1 MWGVFTLLGFPLRF
15 IDCLLFGALISP
27 TDPVAVLSLLK
38 QIGAPKGWRCRSPAN
53 HFSTMV
59 SASSS
64 SWACSRSRRVRS
76 RSTSVTS
83 ALLFAR
89 EAAGGALFGLAIGIV
104 AYQMLKSVDN
114 YQVEILLSVALVW
127 AGSALADVLHVSG
140 PLAMV
145 VAGLLIG
152 NQGRSFAM
160 SRTTIE
166 HLDLFWEMVDETLN
180 AVLFV
185 AIGMELLVLT
195 FSRSYLVAGLLAVL
209 IVLLARFVSVGLPVW
224 LLRRFSQ
231 FDSSLIGILTW
242 GGLRGASRSR
252 WHFRCPSTRRA
263 SRLPGAI

>member
-1 MWGVFTLLGFPLRF
+1 MGLLEIASGEVSFDL
-15 IDCLLFGALISP
+15 GH
-27 TDPVAVLSLLK
+27 LS
-38 QIGAPKGWRCRSPAN
+38 
-53 HFSTMV
+53 
-59 SASSS
+59 
-64 SWACSRSRRVRS
+64 
-76 RSTSVTS
+76 
-83 ALLFAR
+83 LLFAR

-242 GGLRGASRSR
+242 GGLRGGISVALALSLPVDAPGESTPRRDLILAATYVVVVFSILVQGLT
-252 WHFRCPSTRRA
+252 FGPLTRRRMSRA
-263 SRLPGAI
+263 SAQVGSE